1 MINPII
7 NAAFAR
13 TRTVVSVLVLII
25 MTGFYAYVAI
35 PKESSPDI
43 DIPIIYVSMSLEGIS
58 PDDGER
64 LLLRPMEQ
72 EMTSI
77 EGIKEIKSSAYQGGG
92 YVLLEFQAGFDK
104 DRAIEDVQRAVDQA
118 RPKLPD
124 SMDTEPKVTEVNFS
138 LFPVVA
144 VMLYGDIPQRQL
156 IDTARHLQ
164 DQIEAVPSVLEVNIA
179 GDREELVE
187 IILDPSQIESYG
199 LKGNEILSFF
209 SVSNRLVAAGS
220 LDTGTGRFAVEVPGL
235 FENVQD
241 IMSMPVLTVGD
252 STIKLS
258 DIATI
263 KKTYKD
269 ADTFARIDGQ
279 SAIGL
284 NVVKRTGE
292 NVIDTIEAVKE
303 VVRLEQEKL
312 PAGVKV
318 KFILDTSNDIRN
330 MLTDLQNNL
339 ISAVL
344 LVMIVLIATLGWRAA
359 SLVGISVPGA
369 FLSGVLFLYMTGL
382 TVNVVVL
389 FALIMSVGLLV
400 DGTVVVVEYADRKM
414 VEGLSRKDAY
424 MEASRRMSW
433 PIISSTMTTL
443 AAFAPLLFWPDLVGE
458 FMKYMPLTLIAV
470 LASSL
475 FMALVFIPV
484 LGSLLGRPATDKSS
498 PQYMTLR
505 ASEDGDLGDIK
516 GFTGKYIS
524 LLRFALNHAGFVVGG
539 TFVLLIAVFMLYG
552 AKGNGVEFFPDI
564 EPEVASVL
572 VHARGNL
579 SVYEKADI
587 LTQVE
592 NRIFDVEG
600 IDVFYTTVGQVGNN
614 NDETAEDVVGQI
626 QIEFEDWD
634 KRPKADDILKEIRNR
649 TDDLAGIK
657 IEARKA
663 EEGPGQGKAVEIEVA
678 SFSPELLGPTV
689 EKIRAVMEEK
699 GGFVDAEDTRPLPGI
714 TWKLNVD
721 RAQAAKFG
729 IDLSLIGQYV
739 RLITNGLKVSEYR
752 PDGSDDEIDIVI
764 RYPLN
769 QRTLDY
775 LDSLRIE
782 TSQGLVPITNFVKRE
797 AVPAVGTV
805 NRAKQKRVLSVKS
818 DVEQGL
824 NVTALVD
831 EMKVWLE
838 ENASEIPPGV
848 SISFRGEDEDQRT
861 AQQFLMKAFLIALFV
876 MAVILVTQFN
886 SFYHGLLILS
896 AVIMS
901 TIGVMVGLLLMGQP
915 FGIIMSG
922 VGVIALAGIVVNNN
936 IVLIDTYQF
945 LNKNSGEDRF
955 TSVLRTGAQR
965 LRPVLLTTAT
975 TILGLIPMVLQVNI
989 DFIARDI
996 SVGAPST
1003 QWWVQ
1008 LSSAIVFGLTF
1019 ATILTLVVTPCAL
1032 YLPQKIRDR
1041 FSKKEEPKEQF

>member
-13 TRTVVSVLVLII
+13 TRTVVSVLLLII
-25 MTGFYAYVAI
+25 ITGFYSYVAI

-43 DIPIIYVSMSLEGIS
+43 DIPIIYVSMALEGIS

-77 EGIKEIKSSAYQGGG
+77 EGIKEIKSTAYQGGG

-104 DRAIEDVQRAVDQA
+104 DTAIEDVQRAVDQA
-118 RPKLPD
+118 RVNLPD

-187 IILDPSQIESYG
+187 IILDPAQIESYG
-199 LKGNEILSFF
+199 LKGNEILQFF

-235 FENVQD
+235 FETVED

-252 STIKLS
+252 STIKLQ

-269 ADTFARIDGQ
+269 AESFARIDGQ
-279 SAIGL
+279 PAVGL

-303 VVRLEQEKL
+303 VVRAEQERF
-312 PAGVKV
+312 PENIKV
-318 KFILDTSNDIRN
+318 KFILDTSSDIRN

-369 FLSGVLFLYMTGL
+369 FLSGVLFLYLTGL

-414 VEGLSRKDAY
+414 VEGYSRKEAY

-458 FMKYMPLTLIAV
+458 FMSYMPLTLIAI
-470 LASSL
+470 LTSSL

-484 LGSLLGRPATDKSS
+484 LGSLLGRPATDKES
-498 PQYMTLR
+498 PQYKALK
-505 ASEDGDLGDIK
+505 ASEEGDLSEIK

-524 LLRFALNHAGFVVGG
+524 VLRFALNHAGLVVGG
-539 TFVLLIAVFMLYG
+539 TFALLIAVFVLYG
-552 AKGNGVEFFPDI
+552 VKGNGVEFFPDI

-579 SVYEKADI
+579 SVYEKSNI
-587 LTQVE
+587 LEQVE
-592 NRIFDVEG
+592 DRIFEVEG
-600 IDVFYTTVGQVGNN
+600 IDVFYTTVGKVGDQNN
-614 NDETAEDVVGQI
+614 ETAEDVIGQI
-626 QIEFEDWD
+626 QLEFKDWD
-634 KRPKADDILKEIRNR
+634 ERRPAVEILQEIRDKTR
-649 TDDLAGIK
+649 DLAGIK
-657 IEARKA
+657 IEARKS
-663 EEGPGQGKAVEIEVA
+663 EDGPQQGKAVEIEV
-678 SFSPELLGPTV
+678 SSHNPEFLGPTV
-689 EKIRAVMEEK
+689 EMLRQVMEEK
-699 GGFVDAEDTRPLPGI
+699 GGFVDLEDSRPLPGI
-714 TWKLNVD
+714 TWKINVD
-721 RAQAAKFG
+721 RAQASKFG
-729 IDLSLIGQYV
+729 VDLSLIGQYV
-739 RLITNGLKVSEYR
+739 RLITNGLEVSEYR

-764 RYPLN
+764 RYPQD

-782 TSQGLVPITNFVKRE
+782 TNQGLVPISNFVKRE
-797 AVPAVGTV
+797 AIPAVGTV
-805 NRAKQKRVLSVKS
+805 NRTKQRRALTIKA
-818 DVEQGL
+818 DVEPDL
-824 NVTALVD
+824 NVAALID
-831 EMKVWLE
+831 EMKTWLE
-838 ENASEIPPGV
+838 TNAEKIPPEV
-848 SISFRGEDEDQRT
+848 KVSFRGEDEDQRE
-861 AQQFLMKAFLIALFV
+861 AQAFLMKAFLVALFV

-886 SFYHGLLILS
+886 SFYHGFLILS

-901 TIGVMVGLLLMGQP
+901 TIGVMIGLMIMGQP

-936 IVLIDTYQF
+936 IVLIDTYQV
-945 LNKNSGEDRF
+945 LAKTHGEDRL
-955 TSVLRTGAQR
+955 TCVLRTGAQR

-1008 LSSAIVFGLTF
+1008 LSSAIVFGLSF
-1019 ATILTLVVTPCAL
+1019 ATLLTLVVTPCAL
-1032 YLPQKIRDR
+1032 YLPAKITNR
-1041 FSKKEEPKEQF
+1041 FKKKEEGAEPV